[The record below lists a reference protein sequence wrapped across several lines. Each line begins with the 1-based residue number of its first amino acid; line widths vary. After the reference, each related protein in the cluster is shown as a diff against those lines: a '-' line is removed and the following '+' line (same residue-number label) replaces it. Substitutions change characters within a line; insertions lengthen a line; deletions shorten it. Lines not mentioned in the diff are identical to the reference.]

1 MDAMTYIR
9 REFMEEFADNTNRHE
24 LGIGLIGKCLGLK
37 RKNKISADIQ
47 QQLDLIGAKTYR
59 HVLFNFI
66 IIIIIIF
73 LPLVLHSRESLKI
86 NYAIQRWVRSSVR
99 AVCSRQTVVQQNSI
113 EVLHQNINPLKQITG
128 LSSLASTL
136 FDTFLFA
143 CSLFCTQLAH
153 QLVKHTCF
161 ALLTYD
167 FIFFRSPTHY

>member
-1 MDAMTYIR
+1 MCIR
-9 REFMEEFADNTNRHE
+9 DR
-24 LGIGLIGKCLGLK
+24 
-37 RKNKISADIQ
+37 
-47 QQLDLIGAKTYR
+47 
-59 HVLFNFI
+59 
-66 IIIIIIF
+66 
-73 LPLVLHSRESLKI
+73 
-86 NYAIQRWVRSSVR
+86 QRWVRSSVR
-99 AVCSRQTVVQQNSI
+99 AASDRQTVVQQNSI

-167 FIFFRSPTHY
+167 FIFFRSPTHYWLLKQGINFLCIFVDAKYFCDVIYNVIDKRVYNHYYVLIFALRVGTRKKRNKFFEEADN